1 MKVEIYS
8 KPQCPFC
15 VQAKAL
21 AERKGYELTYKM
33 LDEDFTREDLMETF
47 PTARTFPQ
55 IVVDGN
61 KIGGFTGVQST
72 GRHTGL
78 TDVLITEK

>member
-61 KIGGFTGVQST
+61 KIGGFTEFKALVDK
-72 GRHTGL
+72 L
-78 TDVLITEK
+78 D

>member
-21 AERKGYELTYKM
+21 AEREGHDLTVKM
-33 LDEDFTREDLMETF
+33 LDVDFHIDSFCPIPLSMYSL
-47 PTARTFPQ
+47 
-55 IVVDGN
+55 N
-61 KIGGFTGVQST
+61 K
-72 GRHTGL
+72 
-78 TDVLITEK
+78 

>member
-61 KIGGFTGVQST
+61 KIGGFTEFKALVDT
-72 GRHTGL
+72 L
-78 TDVLITEK
+78 D